1 MRNAEYYIISGNN
14 KMLLGNYLGAV
25 FDFTKASML
34 NPDLPQPYTSRAA
47 AKIELHDYDGAIE
60 DCTEAIRLHFKID
73 MEAEQ
78 QSNYFNAN
86 VTRRINPIYAKLYSM
101 IGTAKLILGNI
112 DAALVDLNSA
122 RLLGNKD
129 AIDIIKA
136 YSK

>member
-14 KMLLGNYLGAV
+14 KMLLGNYTGAI
-25 FDFTKASML
+25 FDFTKAAML

-60 DCTEAIRLHFKID
+60 DCVEAIKLHFKMD
-73 MEAEQ
+73 METENQPSLYNEQ
-78 QSNYFNAN
+78 K
-86 VTRRINPIYAKLYSM
+86 RRVNPIYAKLYSM
-101 IGTAKLILGNI
+101 IGTAKLILGNV
-112 DAALVDLNSA
+112 DAAIVDLNTS

-136 YSK
+136 YGK

>member
-14 KMLLGNYLGAV
+14 KMLLSNYLGAV

-47 AKIELHDYDGAIE
+47 AKIELHDYEGAIE
-60 DCTEAIRLHFKID
+60 DCTEAIRLHFRMD
-73 MEAEQ
+73 MDEEKHPNLYNNE
-78 QSNYFNAN
+78 SR
-86 VTRRINPIYAKLYSM
+86 RRINPIYAKLYSM

-112 DAALVDLNSA
+112 DAAMVDLNSA

-129 AIDIIKA
+129 AVDIIKT